1 MLAFH
6 KLKAGFQADKHRK
19 SGEKRRLHVK
29 VKASELEWVLHVCG
43 LVIQNLYSL
52 DVVFLFNFFLYSYLF
67 MTIKCFVS

>member
-19 SGEKRRLHVK
+19 SGEKRKLHVK

-52 DVVFLFNFFLYSYLF
+52 DVFFFIQFFSLFLFVHDY
-67 MTIKCFVS
+67 

>member
-29 VKASELEWVLHVCG
+29 VKASELEWVLHICG
-43 LVIQNLYSL
+43 LVVPNLYSL
-52 DVVFLFNFFLYSYLF
+52 DVFFYSFFFLYSYLF